1 MLVTREISRSCEWLL
16 ARSVRYRPV
25 PRLVALD
32 LPWDGR
38 FVSAL
43 ERAWSAGDAVAP
55 LDPRLPPPAQRE
67 LVAAIRPTH
76 VVGPDGETAAL
87 DGGLPAEPGDAL
99 VVATSGS
106 GATPKAVVLT
116 GDAVRAS
123 AERTSRRLEV
133 DLARDKWLACIPLS
147 HVGGLG
153 VVTRSL
159 ITGTPLVVHPR
170 FEAAQVEHEA
180 LSNGATLVSLVATA
194 LKRVDA
200 TLFRKV
206 LLGGAAPPSGLA
218 PNVVTTYGMTE
229 TCGGVVYDGVPL
241 DGVEVVVDVDGTG
254 GGKQGGAGEVLLRG
268 PMLFRAYRDG
278 SDPFLKGGW
287 LPTGDAGWIDGEG
300 HLMVSGRIAE
310 TINTGGEKVWPASV
324 EQAIATHPK
333 VAEVA
338 VCGRPDPEWGERVVA
353 FVVLAD
359 RSDPVGLEELRSHV
373 AEQLPAW
380 AAPRELV
387 LVEALPRTPS
397 GKIVRRLLA

>member
-1 MLVTREISRSCEWLL
+1 
-16 ARSVRYRPV
+16 
-25 PRLVALD
+25 
-32 LPWDGR
+32 
-38 FVSAL
+38 
-43 ERAWSAGDAVAP
+43 
-55 LDPRLPPPAQRE
+55 
-67 LVAAIRPTH
+67 
-76 VVGPDGETAAL
+76 
-87 DGGLPAEPGDAL
+87 
-99 VVATSGS
+99 
-106 GATPKAVVLT
+106 
-116 GDAVRAS
+116 
-123 AERTSRRLEV
+123 
-133 DLARDKWLACIPLS
+133 
-147 HVGGLG
+147 
-153 VVTRSL
+153 
-159 ITGTPLVVHPR
+159 
-170 FEAAQVEHEA
+170 
-180 LSNGATLVSLVATA
+180 
-194 LKRVDA
+194 
-200 TLFRKV
+200 
-206 LLGGAAPPSGLA
+206 
-218 PNVVTTYGMTE
+218 MTE

-241 DGVEVVVDVDGTG
+241 DGVEVAVDVDGTG

-333 VAEVA
+333 VTEVA